1 MICLKSRAMKSFTPQ
16 ISWHNRDPILSVD
29 VQNRPMSSSEGV
41 ISYRM
46 ATSGNDSHVILWKTI
61 IDQNIRTNNNNKSSN
76 VLIEC
81 LADLTRHQRSVNV
94 VRFSPK
100 AEDNYLA
107 AGDDDCVI
115 YIWKLIQDNN
125 DSNFKSPEKP
135 LKNGKEFCVKN
146 KDNSDED
153 ECEMIEAEDSPPF
166 VVKVHLSRADGQ
178 SLESEVIAKEVWK
191 PYKILRGHLQD
202 VSDICWSPDGQKILS
217 GSVDNMV
224 YVWDLHKGQKLVKIV
239 NEHKGFVQGVTW
251 DPCDKYLATLSA
263 DRNMRIIDSN
273 SGRTV
278 YRVHKLSLEDGK
290 TTRLFYDDTLRSFCR
305 RLTFSPGGEFLI
317 APSGIMELNEDND
330 NEDSNKYINTTYIF
344 ERNSLKK

>member
-1 MICLKSRAMKSFTPQ
+1 
-16 ISWHNRDPILSVD
+16 
-29 VQNRPMSSSEGV
+29 
-41 ISYRM
+41 
-46 ATSGNDSHVILWKTI
+46 
-61 IDQNIRTNNNNKSSN
+61 
-76 VLIEC
+76 
-81 LADLTRHQRSVNV
+81 
-94 VRFSPK
+94 
-100 AEDNYLA
+100 
-107 AGDDDCVI
+107 
-115 YIWKLIQDNN
+115 
-125 DSNFKSPEKP
+125 
-135 LKNGKEFCVKN
+135 
-146 KDNSDED
+146 
-153 ECEMIEAEDSPPF
+153 MIEAEDSPPF